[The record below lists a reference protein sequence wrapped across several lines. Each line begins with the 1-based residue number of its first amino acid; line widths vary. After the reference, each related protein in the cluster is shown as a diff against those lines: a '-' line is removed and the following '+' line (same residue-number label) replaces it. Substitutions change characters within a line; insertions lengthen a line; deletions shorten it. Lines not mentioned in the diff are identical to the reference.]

1 MAALDPRPALA
12 RLVALAGLGLALLAQ
27 PAAAQTQIHV
37 MLAGRP
43 EGPAAPFLLPLDGGQ
58 YRGEGLDVTIDT
70 GAGSAETIARVAS
83 GAADIG
89 FADINELIR
98 MHDHTPATPVKAV
111 FMVYNIAPYAIVAR
125 KSRGI
130 AVPKDLEG
138 KKLGAPSADPSYAV
152 WPLFAKLN
160 DVDAGK
166 VAIENVGIPVREPML
181 AAGQLDAVI
190 GFSFAADVDLKERGV
205 PPDDIVL
212 MKMSDYGLTLY
223 GSAVLVNTKFATEN
237 PEAVRAFLRAFTV
250 GLKETIKNPARAV
263 EAVLSRND
271 GAERE
276 VEIERLRM
284 ALHDNILTPEVKA
297 EGFGNVDPER
307 FQRALDQMGLTYKFK
322 ARPALADVFDASFL
336 PDPADRK
343 IH

>member
-1 MAALDPRPALA
+1 
-12 RLVALAGLGLALLAQ
+12 V
-27 PAAAQTQIHV
+27 
-37 MLAGRP
+37 
-43 EGPAAPFLLPLDGGQ
+43 
-58 YRGEGLDVTIDT
+58 
-70 GAGSAETIARVAS
+70 S
-83 GAADIG
+83 
-89 FADINELIR
+89 
-98 MHDHTPATPVKAV
+98 
-111 FMVYNIAPYAIVAR
+111 R

-138 KKLGAPSADPSYAV
+138 KKLGAPTADPSYAV

-160 DVDAGK
+160 DIDAAK

-212 MKMSDYGLTLY
+212 MKMSDYGLILY

-237 PEAVRAFLRAFTV
+237 ADGVRAFLRAFTA
-250 GLKETIKNPARAV
+250 GLKETVKSPARAV
-263 EAVLSRND
+263 DAVLSRNE
-271 GAERE
+271 GADRH
-276 VEIERLRM
+276 VEIERLRV

-297 EGFGNVDPER
+297 HGFGGVDPDR
-307 FQRALDQMGLTYKFK
+307 FQRALDQMSLTQKFK
-322 ARPALADVFDASFL
+322 APPALANVFDGSFL

-343 IH
+343 VQ